1 MTLFGAIPRRCV
13 NLPSGSFSAFLAC
26 LFRGQIVK
34 GENISPFYEAFGK
47 WLGVEHVIGAATGRS
62 AFQMAL
68 EALDL
73 PKGSRIIFPVFTFPI
88 IPMIAKMLGHEPV
101 FCPVDPRTFNAGPE
115 HFEPLMTEKTGAVL
129 ATHLFG
135 RPCRIREI
143 VDLCRARNIFVLE
156 DCAHACGLRV
166 DGRPAGTFGDMG
178 IFSFAEGKNMPCF
191 GGGAVVTADG
201 KIAERLRRIAS
212 EARAQEGSKLFQ
224 EVISIWMKWLL
235 TRPWIFSL
243 TAYRVLRLKQFLGQ
257 SLMDSAVGNE
267 LLDKFAVSNPAVSRF
282 ANLQAAIGRLH
293 LKTIDAFNQGAR
305 RNAGILTSEL
315 GEVPGIE
322 VPAIGGDHLYVYY
335 PLKVDPGKRDDLR
348 GFLMRHGIDSKTTD
362 MADCSK
368 LKAFED
374 NPGPRESQSTDE
386 TALLEICVYP
396 DISEPRIRRI
406 ARTIRSWAGLPE
418 INAEGCVA
426 SSQSKEK

>member
-1 MTLFGAIPRRCV
+1 MTLLGAIPRRCV
-13 NLPSGSFSAFLAC
+13 NLPSGSFSALLAC

-34 GENISPFYEAFGK
+34 GENISPFYEEFGK

-88 IPMIAKMLGHEPV
+88 MPMIAKMLGYEPV
-101 FCPVDPRTFNAGPE
+101 FCPVDPKTFNAGPE
-115 HFEPLMTEKTGAVL
+115 HFEPLITEKTGAVL

-135 RPCRIREI
+135 RLCQIREI
-143 VDLCRARNIFVLE
+143 VDQCRALNIPVLE

-166 DGRPAGTFGDMG
+166 DGKQAGTFGDMG

-191 GGGAVVTADG
+191 GGGAVVTANS
-201 KIAERLRRIAS
+201 KIAERLRRIES
-212 EARAQEGSKLFQ
+212 EARTQESGKLFH
-224 EVISIWMKWLL
+224 EAISIWIKWLL

-243 TAYRVLRLKQFLGQ
+243 TAYRVLRLKEIFGQ
-257 SLMDSAVGNE
+257 PLMDSTVGNE
-267 LLDKFAVSNPAVSRF
+267 LLDKFAVSNPRLSRF

-293 LKTIDAFNQGAR
+293 LKIIDAFNQGAQ

-322 VPAIGGDHLYVYY
+322 VPATSGDHIYAYY
-335 PLKVDPGKRDDLR
+335 PLKVNPDKRDDLR

-368 LKAFED
+368 LKAFQD
-374 NPGPRESQSTDE
+374 NPGPKESRRTDE

-396 DISEPRIRRI
+396 DISEPKIRRI
-406 ARTIRSWAGLPE
+406 ARKIRSWAGLPE
-418 INAEGCVA
+418 INAA
-426 SSQSKEK
+426 NRK